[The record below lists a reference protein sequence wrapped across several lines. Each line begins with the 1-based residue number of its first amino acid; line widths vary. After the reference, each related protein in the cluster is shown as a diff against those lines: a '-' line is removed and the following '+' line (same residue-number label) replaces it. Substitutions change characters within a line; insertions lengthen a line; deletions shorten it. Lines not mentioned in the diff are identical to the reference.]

1 MGREKIK
8 KRGLMMEAVIRVVMD
23 LMDGIRLKP
32 ITKAVDL
39 RTTI

>member
-1 MGREKIK
+1 
-8 KRGLMMEAVIRVVMD
+8 MMETVIRVVMD
-23 LMDGIRLKP
+23 LMDGIRLKL